1 MASKDP
7 KMSQLGAASKR
18 KHITLMILQ
27 KLEIIVRLESCL
39 LSLNQQVKEI
49 FSD

>member
-1 MASKDP
+1 MASKDS
-7 KMSQLGAASKR
+7 KMSKLGATSKR

-27 KLEIIVRLESCL
+27 KLEIIVRLENCL
-39 LSLNQQVKEI
+39 ISLNQKVKEI

>member
-7 KMSQLGAASKR
+7 KTSKLGAASKR

-39 LSLNQQVKEI
+39 ISLNQQVKEI
-49 FSD
+49 SSD